1 MYSRLE
7 RKMLVFLAP
16 SAPLWQAML
25 EWEQYL
31 ARNRIFLEQLL
42 DPTATVS
49 RNKQGPAKAGPRELH
64 LGSNHA
70 YANEWGKGQGT
81 FRNTERQ
88 LQQFNDA
95 IDSVERSIVLL
106 RDAIKKQNDA
116 RVLRPGGDKYPTICD
131 IWIERI
137 ARFAATLNDR
147 KHTVYQSGAILEMG
161 IAAVQKA
168 IDAVINRNSPLI
180 ALAYYGAD
188 HRFFEDDLAGKGGVH
203 YVGIHRGGRWL
214 QAPLQVRYALDL
226 DGGVVLRCKLHI
238 PNLQGSK
245 EPWEYDGVLRELRDN
260 LYFVFEKR
268 AKAGGGRK
276 DFFFLVVSASQTPSS
291 KQNVLVGTYLTSDQD
306 ERRTTVSGQAVMWR
320 ASPYADGDEVRE
332 KEQAAKMHEAWDLDP
347 KVECPSYADV
357 EHMKALLAEYDQ
369 ASVPVPPAKSTR
381 AKVGLKPAQLGRQ
394 HPKARAK
401 GR

>member
-1 MYSRLE
+1 
-7 RKMLVFLAP
+7 MLVFLAP

-42 DPTATVS
+42 DPATTVGKS
-49 RNKQGPAKAGPRELH
+49 KQGPSKAGPRELH

-88 LQQFNDA
+88 LQQFGDA
-95 IDSVERSIVLL
+95 IDAVQRSIVLL
-106 RDAIKKQNDA
+106 RDAIKNQNDA
-116 RVLRPGGDKYPTICD
+116 RVLRPGGEKHPAICD
-131 IWIERI
+131 IWIDRI
-137 ARFAATLNDR
+137 TRFATTLDDR
-147 KHTVYQSGAILEMG
+147 NYTVYQSGAILDMG
-161 IAAVQKA
+161 IRAVQKA
-168 IDAVINRNSPLI
+168 IDAVINRNAPLI

-203 YVGIHRGGRWL
+203 YLGMRRGARWL

-245 EPWEYDGVLRELRDN
+245 APWEYDGVLRELRDN

-276 DFFFLVVSASQTPSS
+276 DFFFLVVSASQTPGS
-291 KQNVLVGTYLTSDQD
+291 KQNVLAGTYLTSDQD
-306 ERRTTVSGQAVMWR
+306 DRRTTVSGQAVMWR
-320 ASPYADGDEVRE
+320 VSPYADGDEERE
-332 KEQAAKMHEAWDLDP
+332 KEQAAKMREAWDLDP
-347 KVECPSYADV
+347 KADRPNGADV
-357 EHMKALLAEYDQ
+357 EHMMALLAEYDE
-369 ASVPVPPAKSTR
+369 ASVPAPPAKRAR
-381 AKVGLKPAQLGRQ
+381 AKVGLKPAQHIRQ
-394 HPKARAK
+394 HPKPRAK